1 MVLDSIRVLERL
13 RASTRWTALVRLV
26 GAARLQSGVGQP
38 GDAGRSLRQSN
49 RTFHGHFQ
57 CFRAQGRQRELLF
70 HVGPGD
76 TLVISWQ
83 RTDREDHVS
92 IEQRSGGALE
102 VDDSALYQALHRIED
117 RGYIVGEWG
126 VSQSNRRARYYH
138 ITASGRQQLKNES
151 ARLLRYA
158 SALSGILTAARA

>member
-1 MVLDSIRVLERL
+1 MADSMPVMKGTL
-13 RASTRWTALVRLV
+13 
-26 GAARLQSGVGQP
+26 
-38 GDAGRSLRQSN
+38 
-49 RTFHGHFQ
+49 
-57 CFRAQGRQRELLF
+57 
-70 HVGPGD
+70 D
-76 TLVISWQ
+76 TLVLKAVSWGPLHGFAI
-83 RTDREDHVS
+83 TEW